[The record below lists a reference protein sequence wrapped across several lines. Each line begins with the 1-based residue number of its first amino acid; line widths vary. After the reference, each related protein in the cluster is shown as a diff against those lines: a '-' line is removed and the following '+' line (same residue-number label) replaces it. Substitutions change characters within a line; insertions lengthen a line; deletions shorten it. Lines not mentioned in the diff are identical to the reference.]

1 MLVKRLVEKHGTS
14 NAFQIAIQSGI
25 ELVYEPLGKIYGY
38 YSEINGQKCIHVG
51 DDVAWYH
58 REFTVA
64 HLLFHALTKKTEY
77 IVVWK
82 NRFPN
87 VHIWSNNE
95 KEGIEFAI
103 KLLFEST
110 KLLELKSYREL
121 CVVRGCDENEYQLMR
136 NEILEN
142 INIDVEK
149 ISLTEFFD
157 QIYMFY

>member
-1 MLVKRLVEKHGTS
+1 MLVKQLIEKHGTN

-25 ELVYEPLGKIYGY
+25 KINYEPLGKIYGY
-38 YSEINGQKCIHVG
+38 YCQLNGKKYIHIG
-51 DDVAWYH
+51 DEVPWYH

-64 HLLFHALTKKTEY
+64 HLLFHALTKKKEH
-77 IVVWK
+77 IIVWK
-82 NRFPN
+82 NRFPD

-103 KLLFEST
+103 KLLFEAT

-121 CVVRGCDENEYQLMR
+121 CLVRGCDENEYQDMK

-142 INIDVEK
+142 INIDVENM
-149 ISLTEFFD
+149 SLREFFD
-157 QIYMFY
+157 QISKFY